1 MDQDT
6 DPVSDCT
13 RELKCRKGRSLL
25 RRTGYSQME
34 PILELRGIVKR
45 FPGVTALDYVDLR
58 VAPGEIHALVGQ
70 NGAGKSALIKILSGA
85 YTADAGEMR
94 LSGVPYRPRTPLDA
108 LDAGVRV
115 VYQEFNQLPYLSVAE
130 NLLFERLPRRF
141 GVMLD
146 KSTLARRAGDLLKR
160 VGLEI
165 DPGTRLEY
173 LGIAQKQLVEIAK
186 ALSSTGR
193 LLVLD
198 EPTATLTPREV
209 TRLFEIVRSVRASGV
224 TVIYVSHHLHEI
236 FELCDRVTVLRN
248 GRRIET
254 FAIAETNAP
263 ELVRLMV
270 GRPLEAAARAI
281 EAAAVES
288 GKPPAPKAEPAL
300 RISGLRVR
308 GSPHGVSFEL
318 NYGEIVGLA
327 GLVGSGRTEVLR
339 AIFGADRRDGG
350 EIYLD
355 GQHLAFAEPA
365 DAVRHRVC
373 LLTENRKEE
382 GLVLPMPVRVNVT
395 LTDLDRVSRAG
406 LLRARTERSTA
417 RHWVSEL
424 DVRCRSL
431 EQTARELSGGN
442 QQKLVIAKWLFRDAS
457 IIMLDEPTRGID
469 VGAKAEIYILLQRL
483 AQGGK
488 ALLVVS
494 SELPEL
500 MVLCDRILVL
510 SRERLVGEL
519 HRKDF
524 DEERILSLAYSEY
537 MNGKMTTDHRG

>member
-1 MDQDT
+1 
-6 DPVSDCT
+6 
-13 RELKCRKGRSLL
+13 
-25 RRTGYSQME
+25 ME

-45 FPGVTALDYVDLR
+45 FPGVTALDYVDLT
-58 VAPGEIHALVGQ
+58 VALGEIHALVGQ

-94 LSGVPYRPRTPLDA
+94 LSGVPYKPRTPLDA
-108 LDAGVRV
+108 LEAGVRV

-130 NLLFERLPRRF
+130 NLLFERLPRRC

-146 KSTLARRAGDLLKR
+146 NSALARRAKELLKR

-173 LGIAQKQLVEIAK
+173 LGIAQRQLVEIAK

-209 TRLFEIVRSVRASGV
+209 TRLFEIIRTVRASGV
-224 TVIYVSHHLHEI
+224 TVIYVSHHLQEV

-248 GRRIET
+248 GQRIES

-270 GRPLEAAARAI
+270 GRPLEAAAHAI
-281 EAAAVES
+281 EAAAVEP
-288 GKPPAPKAEPAL
+288 GKPPAPNRESAL
-300 RISGLRVR
+300 RIRGLRVR
-308 GSPHGVSFEL
+308 GSPCGVSFEL

-355 GQHLAFAEPA
+355 GQRVAFANPQ
-365 DAVRHRVC
+365 DAVRHRLC

-395 LTDLDRVSRAG
+395 LTDLDRVSRGG
-406 LLRARTERSTA
+406 LLRAQTERATA

-442 QQKLVIAKWLFRDAS
+442 QQKLIIAKWLFRDAS

-510 SRERLVGEL
+510 SRGRLVGEL

-524 DEERILSLAYSEY
+524 NEERILSLAYSEY
-537 MNGKMTTDHRG
+537 MTAKMSTDNRG